1 MSLRTLAQ
9 KHLSALSNQS
19 LSHRDKPKGCP
30 SGTNINLA
38 IVGGTDRTNGTTGTR
53 ETTGTRYLR
62 TLEDEAEKRN
72 RHAAEAHLTD
82 RWCACGEL
90 ATLAIGRFKASK
102 ANPEG
107 VARWVCNECWG
118 KRAAMHSN

>member
-9 KHLSALSNQS
+9 KHLSVLSSQS
-19 LSHRDKPKGCP
+19 LSHRDKPKGRP
-30 SGTNINLA
+30 SGTNISLA
-38 IVGGTDRTNGTTGTR
+38 RVSGTDETSGTTGTH
-53 ETTGTRYLR
+53 GTAGTSYLR
-62 TLEDEAEKRN
+62 ALHSEAEKRN

-82 RWCACGEL
+82 RWCGCGEL

-107 VARWVCNECWG
+107 VARWVCCDCFENKEI
-118 KRAAMHSN
+118 S